1 MYLSQPSL
9 NTKNAI
15 NSMAAL
21 EKTLGL
27 TAKEIQSII
36 SLPESQK
43 YFEKKV
49 PKSDGS
55 IRLVYCPHPQV
66 RRAQR
71 KINNNIFKKLVK
83 WPSYIFGSIPNTK
96 ISKEQIE
103 KKDYISCAGQHCGA
117 KSLLK
122 MDIKSF
128 FDNIHFDH
136 VLDMFV
142 NFFHY
147 DKDVS
152 FTLAKLCCKS
162 DYIVQGGLTS
172 SYVASLILWRHEPE
186 LVKRLQRKNLTYT
199 RLVDDISISSH
210 VSNFDF
216 SMVQQ
221 LVTNMLYEIDLPVN
235 NDKTKVYHL
244 STEPLTIH
252 GIRVNFNEPR
262 LPANEVRKI
271 RAAVHNLTILASQPG
286 YRTLHSYRE
295 DYARCMGRVNKLKRV
310 QHEKHSEFLKTL
322 QNIRPLPSEKDLK
335 RARVVYH
342 RLMRNYSEKKDTRGY
357 RTSFF
362 KLQERLNVLC
372 RKKCFREEAQK
383 IRRKLKEIAPSKQAK
398 ENF

>member
-1 MYLSQPSL
+1 
-9 NTKNAI
+9 
-15 NSMAAL
+15 
-21 EKTLGL
+21 
-27 TAKEIQSII
+27 
-36 SLPESQK
+36 
-43 YFEKKV
+43 
-49 PKSDGS
+49 
-55 IRLVYCPHPQV
+55 
-66 RRAQR
+66 
-71 KINNNIFKKLVK
+71 
-83 WPSYIFGSIPNTK
+83 
-96 ISKEQIE
+96 
-103 KKDYISCAGQHCGA
+103 
-117 KSLLK
+117 
-122 MDIKSF
+122 
-128 FDNIHFDH
+128 
-136 VLDMFV
+136 
-142 NFFHY
+142 
-147 DKDVS
+147 
-152 FTLAKLCCKS
+152 
-162 DYIVQGGLTS
+162 
-172 SYVASLILWRHEPE
+172 
-186 LVKRLQRKNLTYT
+186 
-199 RLVDDISISSH
+199 
-210 VSNFDF
+210 
-216 SMVQQ
+216 
-221 LVTNMLYEIDLPVN
+221 VTNMLYEIDLPVN